1 MCGVNLIASTFAIF
15 RSSIKT
21 RFKHPKKKKVLRV
34 RRRVW
39 STARTAHSVQE
50 AVVSHGCASNPA
62 LRRPS
67 LSARCQRDITAM
79 ASYDISGDAP
89 IKIEAS
95 PALDCIAQ
103 IEKLKAEGAALAK
116 ANKWDEAMAKY
127 GEVVE
132 ACVASMGTA

>member
-1 MCGVNLIASTFAIF
+1 MSAALQRAQPIVC
-15 RSSIKT
+15 SSRT
-21 RFKHPKKKKVLRV
+21 AALATQR
-34 RRRVW
+34 
-39 STARTAHSVQE
+39 STASF
-50 AVVSHGCASNPA
+50 
-62 LRRPS
+62 
-67 LSARCQRDITAM
+67 SARCQRDITAM

-116 ANKWDEAMAKY
+116 ANKWDEAMEKY

>member
-1 MCGVNLIASTFAIF
+1 
-15 RSSIKT
+15 
-21 RFKHPKKKKVLRV
+21 
-34 RRRVW
+34 
-39 STARTAHSVQE
+39 
-50 AVVSHGCASNPA
+50 
-62 LRRPS
+62 
-67 LSARCQRDITAM
+67 M

-89 IKIEAS
+89 IKIEPS

>member
-1 MCGVNLIASTFAIF
+1 
-15 RSSIKT
+15 
-21 RFKHPKKKKVLRV
+21 
-34 RRRVW
+34 
-39 STARTAHSVQE
+39 
-50 AVVSHGCASNPA
+50 
-62 LRRPS
+62 
-67 LSARCQRDITAM
+67 M

-116 ANKWDEAMAKY
+116 ANKWDAAMEKY

-132 ACVASMGTA
+132 ACVASMGTV

>member
-1 MCGVNLIASTFAIF
+1 
-15 RSSIKT
+15 
-21 RFKHPKKKKVLRV
+21 
-34 RRRVW
+34 
-39 STARTAHSVQE
+39 
-50 AVVSHGCASNPA
+50 
-62 LRRPS
+62 
-67 LSARCQRDITAM
+67 M

-116 ANKWDEAMAKY
+116 ANKWDEAMEKY

-132 ACVASMGTA
+132 ACVASMGTV

>member
-1 MCGVNLIASTFAIF
+1 
-15 RSSIKT
+15 
-21 RFKHPKKKKVLRV
+21 
-34 RRRVW
+34 
-39 STARTAHSVQE
+39 
-50 AVVSHGCASNPA
+50 
-62 LRRPS
+62 
-67 LSARCQRDITAM
+67 M

-116 ANKWDEAMAKY
+116 ANKWDEAMEKY

-132 ACVASMGTA
+132 ACVASMGTAYLGVPRCCGAFTPSMRLVSISQ

>member
-1 MCGVNLIASTFAIF
+1 
-15 RSSIKT
+15 
-21 RFKHPKKKKVLRV
+21 
-34 RRRVW
+34 
-39 STARTAHSVQE
+39 
-50 AVVSHGCASNPA
+50 
-62 LRRPS
+62 
-67 LSARCQRDITAM
+67 M

-116 ANKWDEAMAKY
+116 ANKWDEAMSKY

-132 ACVASMGTA
+132 ACVASMGTVDLGVPRCCGAFTPSTRVVSGRAGGGWFLFRF

>member
-1 MCGVNLIASTFAIF
+1 MSAGLQLAQAIACKRQLLHSFVAVQ
-15 RSSIKT
+15 RSATGPLGT
-21 RFKHPKKKKVLRV
+21 RVDAAK
-34 RRRVW
+34 
-39 STARTAHSVQE
+39 
-50 AVVSHGCASNPA
+50 
-62 LRRPS
+62 
-67 LSARCQRDITAM
+67 M

-116 ANKWDEAMAKY
+116 ANKWDEAMSKY

>member
-1 MCGVNLIASTFAIF
+1 MFGTLSTL
-15 RSSIKT
+15 
-21 RFKHPKKKKVLRV
+21 P
-34 RRRVW
+34 
-39 STARTAHSVQE
+39 ARYPAHS
-50 AVVSHGCASNPA
+50 P
-62 LRRPS
+62 
-67 LSARCQRDITAM
+67 M

-116 ANKWDEAMAKY
+116 ANKWDAAMSKY